1 MHRLDLGYKF
11 ASLFIISLDKYK
23 IMKSFYL
30 IMGFFLM
37 LTLDGFAQKIVL
49 KGNIADEKEL
59 PVQGASL
66 VLEGTVRGVQSDLG
80 GNFEIKDF
88 PAGTYKLKVSLVG
101 FETLVKEFTI
111 QDKETIALNLVLKEQ
126 AVLLDEFSLS
136 ASRGILGQAHLPEVE
151 DFRINVGKKNE
162 VIRIAELNAN
172 LAMNNSRQI
181 FAKTPGISIWENDGS
196 GIQLGVASRGLSP
209 NRSWEFNVRMNGYDI
224 TPDPMGYPEAYFTP
238 PMEVVEQI
246 EIIRGAS
253 SLQYGPQFG
262 GLMNFVLRKPD
273 KSTRFT
279 AETIN
284 TFGSN
289 GLFSSFNYIG
299 GTEGKWNY
307 TAYYQ
312 KRVGNGWR
320 ENGYFNTD
328 HAHFEVNYAASN
340 RLKLGVE
347 MTYMTTESQQPGGL
361 TDAQFEEDSRQ
372 SSRAR
377 NWFNTPWFVPSFS
390 AEYLISPKT
399 KLSWKA
405 FGTLAERNSVGFMRP
420 INVEDDLGNR
430 QVDRDYY
437 TTYGSE
443 LRLSSSYR
451 LFGKEHSLVSGLRY
465 FNGHIDRKQLG
476 VGTTG
481 TDMDFSVSAG
491 DYRRDLD
498 FSNINLAAFVENI
511 FRFSDRFLVTGGIR
525 VENIKSIME
534 GQLNITNGNPQL
546 LDQII
551 RTRSFALLGMGAE
564 YLLTPG
570 TEFYANFSQA
580 YRPVLISDLTPP
592 ATTDVID
599 PNLQDSRG
607 YNVDFGYR
615 GSLGSFMKFDLSYFH
630 LNYQNR
636 IGTLAQNREDGSIYQ
651 FRTNLGN
658 SVSRGFEGYVEIDP
672 ITALFGSSKV
682 GYLHLFASLALIDAT
697 YGDFEVTSVSN
708 GEIQLRNLNGNQV
721 ENAPRK
727 INRYGATYNLGKFS
741 MTWQM
746 SDIGKAYSDALNSE
760 TANAAATVGMI
771 PAYQVQDLSASWNVW
786 KQHSLKA
793 GVNNLTNES
802 YFTRRAGGYPGP
814 GIMPADGRTFYVT
827 FALKF

>member
-1 MHRLDLGYKF
+1 MR
-11 ASLFIISLDKYK
+11 
-23 IMKSFYL
+23 SFYL
-30 IMGFFLM
+30 FVGIFLICHV
-37 LTLDGFAQKIVL
+37 GAYAQKNLL
-49 KGNIADEKEL
+49 KGRILDEKQM
-59 PVQGASL
+59 PVQGASV
-66 VLEGTVRGVQSDLG
+66 VLDGTVRGVQSDLK

-88 PAGTYKLKVSLVG
+88 PKGSYNLIVSLVG
-101 FETLVKEFTI
+101 FKSFSEEFSIEERETKIL
-111 QDKETIALNLVLKEQ
+111 DLVLNEQ
-126 AVLLDEFSLS
+126 TVLLDEFQFSV
-136 ASRGILGQAHLPEVE
+136 SRGIFGQDQLPEVDE
-151 DFRINVGKKNE
+151 FRINAGRKTE
-162 VIRIAELNAN
+162 VIRIGEINAN

-181 FAKTPGISIWENDGS
+181 FGKTPGITIWENDGS
-196 GIQLGVASRGLSP
+196 GIQLGVASRGLNP

-253 SLQYGPQFG
+253 SLQFGPQFG

-289 GLFSSFNYIG
+289 GLFSSFNYVG

-328 HAHFEVNYAASN
+328 HAHIELNYAASN
-340 RLKLGVE
+340 KLKLGME

-361 TDAQFEEDSRQ
+361 TDAQFEEDPNQ
-372 SSRAR
+372 STRSR
-377 NWFNTPWFVPSFS
+377 NWFSTPWFVPSFS
-390 AEYLISPKT
+390 AEYLVSQKT
-399 KLSWKA
+399 KLSLKA
-405 FGTLAERNSVGFMRP
+405 FGTLAERNSVGFVRP

-430 QVDRDYY
+430 QVDRDFY

-443 LRLSSSYR
+443 LRLSSSYTM
-451 LFGKEHSLVSGLRY
+451 FGKEHTLMSGVRY

-476 VGTTG
+476 GGTSG
-481 TDMDFSVSAG
+481 TDMDFSVAAG

-498 FSNINLAAFVENI
+498 FSNVNMAAFAENL
-511 FRFSDRFLVTGGIR
+511 FRFSDKFLVTAGMRLESIR
-525 VENIKSIME
+525 SVME
-534 GQLNITNGNPQL
+534 GQLNLANGNPQV
-546 LDQII
+546 LDLIS
-551 RTRSFALLGMGAE
+551 RTRSFALLGVGAE
-564 YLLTPG
+564 YHVTPG
-570 TEFYANFSQA
+570 TEFYTNFSQA

-599 PNLQDSRG
+599 PNLKDSRG

-615 GSLGSFMKFDLSYFH
+615 GSLFSYLKFDLSYFN
-630 LNYQNR
+630 LNYADR
-636 IGTLAQNREDGSIYQ
+636 IGTIAQTREDGSIYQ
-651 FRTNLGN
+651 FRSNLGN
-658 SVSRGFEGYVEIDP
+658 SISKGFEGYVELDP
-672 ITALFGSSKV
+672 ITALFQSSRI
-682 GYLHLFASLALIDAT
+682 GYLHLFASLAFIDAT
-697 YGDFEVTSVSN
+697 YQDFAVTSVSN
-708 GEIQLRNLNGNQV
+708 GEIQTRNLNGNQV

-746 SDIGKAYSDALNSE
+746 SDIGMAYADALNTE
-760 TANAAATVGMI
+760 APNATATVGVI
-771 PAYQVQDLSASWNVW
+771 PAYRVQDLSASWNVW
-786 KQHSLKA
+786 KQHSVKT
-793 GVNNLTNES
+793 GVNNLTDER

-814 GIMPADGRTFYVT
+814 GILPADGRTFYFT
-827 FALKF
+827 LALKF